1 LIIKDRI
8 YPIRL
13 RMYEALFNRLKEN
26 CSRRGEIEGDYKG
39 WRAGYKGELQTDYR
53 LSFLPEKDYW
63 ILRDL
68 RLRDE
73 MWHFQIDTLIITHRY
88 ILLVE
93 TKNYSGTIYFEK
105 DSEQM
110 IQTKLDKEKAYDNP
124 ILQVKKQKWHLKR
137 WLVAHKF
144 KVPPIFTMAV
154 ISNPATIIKTND
166 PKLYKYVVKGDVLV
180 DRIKKMDSAN
190 LNDFFPEKEIKKL
203 SKTLVKKH
211 TPLYPELL
219 KTYSLTE
226 TDLHKGV
233 QCPSCSAFGMRR
245 MKRKWVCH
253 NCSFHSRTAHLTS
266 VVDFFLLI
274 KPSLTNSELSEFL
287 LIQNPRAVGNIL
299 SSMNLPIS
307 GSNKGCVY
315 HMPEDMESFIHLA
328 QEKYDSSHKQS
339 KPKKP
344 GK

>member
-1 LIIKDRI
+1 LIIKERI

-26 CSRRGEIEGDYKG
+26 CSRRGEIEEDYKG

-68 RLRDE
+68 RLKDGI
-73 MWHFQIDTLIITHRY
+73 WHFQIDTLIITHRY
-88 ILLVE
+88 ILLIE

-110 IQTKLDKEKAYDNP
+110 IQTKQDKEKAFDNP
-124 ILQVKKQKWHLKR
+124 VLQVNKQKWHLKR
-137 WLVAHKF
+137 WLVAHNF
-144 KVPPIFTMAV
+144 KVPPIFTMVV

-190 LNDFFPEKEIKKL
+190 LNDSFTEKEIKKL
-203 SKTLVKKH
+203 SKTLIKNH
-211 TPLYPELL
+211 TLHYPQLL

-226 TDLHKGV
+226 ADLHKGV

-245 MKRKWVCH
+245 MNRKWVCY
-253 NCSFHSRTAHLTS
+253 NCSFHSRTAHLRS
-266 VVDFFLLI
+266 VAEFFLLI
-274 KPSLTNSELSEFL
+274 KPTLTNSELSEFL
-287 LIQNPRAVGNIL
+287 LLQNPRTIGNML
-299 SSMNLPIS
+299 SLMNLTIS
-307 GSNKGCVY
+307 GSKKGRVY
-315 HMPEDMESFIHLA
+315 HMPEDFEPFFHLA
-328 QEKYDSSHKQS
+328 QKKYDSFHTKSRL
-339 KPKKP
+339 KKP
-344 GK
+344 GI